1 MPVIDEEFLAK
12 LAAVELEP
20 VVREIPEGEQK
31 AFAKVQRLA
40 CVRERCESE
49 LRARLARDGFT
60 AQDAD
65 AAVRR
70 AVACGLVDDMRYAG
84 VLIRSR
90 ISQGRGKSGIVSELE
105 RAGIDAT
112 AVPGWPEEF
121 FHEDTP
127 SELERALGLLR
138 RKPPRAKDVRGAA
151 FRRLVGKG
159 YSQQVAYDAA
169 RRYAEEVA
177 EHSEYF

>member
-12 LAAVELEP
+12 LAVVKLEP
-20 VVREIPEGEQK
+20 VVREVPEGEEK
-31 AFAKVQRLA
+31 AFAKIQRLA

-49 LRARLARDGFT
+49 LRARLVRDGF
-60 AQDAD
+60 AADDAD
-65 AAVRR
+65 AAIRR
-70 AVACGLVDDMRYAG
+70 AVACGLVDDLRYAG

-90 ISQGRGKSGIVSELE
+90 VAQGRGKSGIVAELE
-105 RAGIDAT
+105 HAGIDASS
-112 AVPGWPEEF
+112 VPGWPDEF
-121 FHEDTP
+121 FPEDAP
-127 SELERALGLLR
+127 SEVERALDLLR
-138 RKPPRAKDVRGAA
+138 RKPSRSKDVRGAA

-177 EHSEYF
+177 RAL